1 MRRTSLLLALI
12 VFCAGA
18 VAQPAPHTFALDAP
32 APLGRHT
39 GYFVALQN
47 GWYRDAGIDLRIVPG
62 RGSADGVN
70 RVASGE
76 VSFAFGDAGAL
87 ALARAKG
94 VRVKML
100 AIVYA
105 RSPFVVFSLSGTPI
119 ASPKDLEGRSIA
131 APPTDGMRTMFP
143 VFARLTGIDA
153 GKVRCVDIPIEKKDG
168 ALLSRE
174 VDAMTSGLQQQPT
187 LARAAAQRN
196 LRVQALR
203 WSDFGFELYSN
214 GLLANDAL
222 IEANPALVR
231 GFVQASLRGLAT
243 AFADPAAAAALMVK
257 RHPNLDPGVVQAEIE
272 IIREVAM
279 SEAAKR
285 NGLGWVDGATMQRT
299 VDAVSEVF
307 NSPRVPVDSLYT
319 NAFIK

>member
-1 MRRTSLLLALI
+1 
-12 VFCAGA
+12 
-18 VAQPAPHTFALDAP
+18 
-32 APLGRHT
+32 
-39 GYFVALQN
+39 
-47 GWYRDAGIDLRIVPG
+47 
-62 RGSADGVN
+62 
-70 RVASGE
+70 
-76 VSFAFGDAGAL
+76 
-87 ALARAKG
+87 
-94 VRVKML
+94 
-100 AIVYA
+100 
-105 RSPFVVFSLSGTPI
+105 
-119 ASPKDLEGRSIA
+119 
-131 APPTDGMRTMFP
+131 
-143 VFARLTGIDA
+143 
-153 GKVRCVDIPIEKKDG
+153 
-168 ALLSRE
+168 
-174 VDAMTSGLQQQPT
+174 MTSGLQQQPT

-196 LRVQALR
+196 LKVQALR

-279 SEAAKR
+279 SEVAKR

-307 NSPRVPVDSLYT
+307 NSPRVPADSLYT